1 MRLNRLVMRSLVYYW
16 RTNLAV
22 IAGVATA
29 VAVLAGAL
37 LVGESVQDSLRR
49 LLYQRLGTTEY
60 VVSADR
66 FFREELARAFA
77 AGGEANIAGES
88 CAIIYLQGVVI
99 HEGTGARAYDV
110 NIFGV
115 DAGFWKF
122 QNAADQRILEGRAAL
137 VGVSLAQRLG
147 VRAGDGLLLRV
158 ETRQGIP
165 KESLYG
171 RRENAGRT
179 VRLVCGEILSPER
192 LGEFALRPSQGSVYS
207 IFVPL
212 ERLQRDLAQPAR
224 ANVVLLGRGWR
235 HGDLQKIHGL
245 LKERITLEDVGI
257 KLRPLP
263 SLAGFSVE
271 SSRILLDES
280 IAEAAFGTASDS
292 GMRASGVF
300 TYLANSIRIGA
311 HDIPYAVITAVDL
324 QRGGMN
330 AIRPMEKFSNP
341 HPPADVNESIWL
353 NEWAWRDLGGAPGD
367 VVEVDYY
374 LWQEEGRLVAQ
385 TARFRLAGVI
395 SMGGDVDAALAPDFP
410 GITEARSIRDWDPP
424 FPLDLRRIRPK
435 DEEYWRQYRATP
447 KAFIT
452 LAKGQALWQNRFGKH
467 SAVRVALPKGADW
480 KATQERFSRNLR
492 NRLVPESAGFTV
504 NAVKERGLDAAQGS
518 TDFGEYFIY
527 FSFFLIAAAI
537 LLSALFFRLGV
548 EQRVREIGTLQA
560 VGFPMRM
567 LRRIFLLEGAIL
579 SVGGSLLGLLGALG
593 YGGLLILGLRTWW
606 VGAVGTRRL
615 SLHVSW
621 ADLGLGAAAGILAS
635 LGIIAW
641 TLRGL
646 RRNSPRALLAGV
658 LESSGIRSQRTR
670 VLRIV
675 SCITFL
681 AAGLMLIGSVF
692 KKIPD
697 VAGFFGAGFLLLV
710 SVLSLTALYLRRTH
724 PTLISGHGWCAFFRL
739 GTRNTM
745 HRPGRSLLCVS
756 LIASA
761 TFVIVSVEAFR
772 KDPQG
777 VSLEA
782 KSGTGGYPLLA
793 SSALPIIYDPNSAAG
808 REALGIPESDVPEL
822 AQVRFV
828 PFRERPGDDAS
839 CLNLY
844 APQEPRILGASHSFL
859 AAARFSFQDFLSSS
873 PEQKENPWLLLE
885 QWPQDGTIPAIG
897 DANTIQYILHLAL
910 GRELMVRGS
919 NGAPVRL
926 RLVAAL
932 RDSILQG
939 ELVISEANFL
949 RAFPDRE
956 GYRFFLLDVPLST
969 AASLAQPLMER
980 LADWGFNVE
989 SSRERLAA
997 YHQVENTY
1005 LSTFQSLGAL
1015 GLILGTAGLATV
1027 LLRNVLERRQ
1037 ELALLRAVGYR
1048 RQTLS
1053 IIIVAENAVLMICGL
1068 ACGTI
1073 CALLAILPAF
1083 HARGNPFPMGMVVLI
1098 LLAVLIVGLA
1108 SSFVAVIAA
1117 FRSPLLAALRSE

>member
-1 MRLNRLVMRSLVYYW
+1 MRLNRLVLRSLIYYW

-66 FFREELARAFA
+66 FFREELARAFSTD
-77 AGGEANIAGES
+77 GEANSSSES

-110 NIFGV
+110 NVYGV
-115 DAGFWKF
+115 DERFWKF
-122 QNAADQRILEGRAAL
+122 QDAEDQKAPQGRVAL
-137 VGVSLAQRLG
+137 VGESLAQRLG
-147 VRAGDGLLLRV
+147 VRAGDGLLLRI

-179 VRLVCGEILSPER
+179 VRLICGEILAPEK
-192 LGEFALRPSQGSVYS
+192 LGEFALRPSQGTVYS
-207 IFVPL
+207 VFVPL
-212 ERLQRDLAQPAR
+212 QRLQRDLAQPAR
-224 ANVVLLGRGWR
+224 ANAILLGPRSQG
-235 HGDLQKIHGL
+235 GDLQKIRNL
-245 LKERITLEDVGI
+245 LKERFTLQDVGV

-263 SLAGFSVE
+263 SLTGFSVE

-280 IAEAAFGTASDS
+280 IAQAAFGAASDA
-292 GMRASGVF
+292 GMKASGVF
-300 TYLANSIRIGA
+300 TYLANSIRIGKR
-311 HDIPYAVITAVDL
+311 DIPYAVITAVDL
-324 QRGGMN
+324 RRGGMN
-330 AIRPMEKFSNP
+330 AIRHIESFPNP
-341 HPPADVNESIWL
+341 RAPADANESIWL

-367 VVEVDYY
+367 IVEVDYY
-374 LWQEEGRLVAQ
+374 LWQEEGRLVTR
-385 TARFRLAGVI
+385 TARFRLASVI
-395 SMGGDVDAALAPDFP
+395 SIGGDVDAALAPDFP
-410 GITEARSIRDWDPP
+410 GITEARSIRAWDPP
-424 FPLDLRRIRPK
+424 FPLDLRRIRPE
-435 DEEYWRQYRATP
+435 DEEYWKQYRATP

-452 LAKGQALWQNRFGKH
+452 LAKGQELWQNRFGKL
-467 SAVRVALPKGADW
+467 SAVRVMLPEGADL
-480 KATQERFSRNLR
+480 KAAQQKFSQNLCS
-492 NRLVPESAGFTV
+492 RLDPELAGFAV
-504 NAVKERGLDAAQGS
+504 SAVKKHGLDAARGS
-518 TDFGEYFIY
+518 TDFGEYFVY
-527 FSFFLIAAAI
+527 FGFFLIAAAI
-537 LLSALFFRLGV
+537 LLSALFFRLGI
-548 EQRVREIGTLQA
+548 EQRVREIGVLQA
-560 VGFPMRM
+560 MGFPMRT
-567 LRRIFLLEGAIL
+567 LQRIFLLEGAIL
-579 SVGGSLLGLLGALG
+579 SVGGSLFGLLGAIG

-658 LESSGIRSQRTR
+658 LESRSVRSQRTR
-670 VLRIV
+670 VLGIV
-675 SCITFL
+675 SSVTLL
-681 AAGLMLIGSVF
+681 AATLMLLGSAI

-697 VAGFFGAGFLLLV
+697 VEGFFGAGFLLLV
-710 SVLSLTALYLRRTH
+710 SILSLTSLYLRRNH
-724 PTLISGHGWCAFFRL
+724 PRPISGHGWRAFFRL
-739 GTRNTM
+739 GTRNAM
-745 HRPGRSLLCVS
+745 HRPGRSLLCVA

-761 TFVIVSVEAFR
+761 TFIIVSVEAFR
-772 KDPQG
+772 KDPQN
-777 VSLEA
+777 VSLEPA
-782 KSGTGGYPLLA
+782 SGTGGYPLLA
-793 SSALPIIYDPNSAAG
+793 TSALSIIYDPNSTAG
-808 REALGIPESDVPEL
+808 REALGIPESEVQEL
-822 AQVRFV
+822 AQVKFM

-859 AAARFSFQDFLSSS
+859 AAARFSFQDSLASS
-873 PEQKENPWLLLE
+873 PEQRKNPWLLLE
-885 QWPQDGTIPAIG
+885 AASQDGTIPAIG

-910 GRELMVRGS
+910 GRELTVRGS
-919 NGAPVRL
+919 SGAPVRL

-939 ELVISEANFL
+939 ELVISETNFL
-949 RAFPDRE
+949 RAFPEQE
-956 GYRFFLLDVPLST
+956 GYRFFLLDVPLSK
-969 AASLAQPLMER
+969 AASLAQPLMEQ

-989 SSRERLAA
+989 SSRDRLAA
-997 YHQVENTY
+997 YHRVENTY

-1048 RQTLS
+1048 RQILS
-1053 IIIVAENAVLMICGL
+1053 VIIVAENAVLMICGL

-1073 CALLAILPAF
+1073 CALLAILPAL
-1083 HARGNPFPMGMVVLI
+1083 HARGNPFPIAMVGFILI
-1098 LLAVLIVGLA
+1098 AVLIVGLT
-1108 SSFVAVIAA
+1108 SSFLAVIAA